1 MGLNAVDSGAF
12 AHQTWGDVAM
22 ADENYD
28 AIVIGTSQGGRFLR
42 VELAQAGQKVALV
55 ERGQLGGV
63 CVNRGC
69 TPTKTMVA
77 SARLAYQARR
87 SAEYGVRLGPVS
99 VDLAAVRQRKRY
111 MVAGA
116 RQNYASHL
124 AQDGLDLIEGEA
136 HFTGPKTVEIA
147 LGHGGRREISAPVVV
162 IDTGTRPRPLAITG
176 ADDVP
181 VLDSTSIM
189 ELDELPEHLIIIGGG
204 YIGLE
209 FGQMFRRFGSAVTVI
224 QRAARLMTIE
234 DDDVADEVAAI
245 LRDDGVTVLT
255 STTPVR
261 VEPADGGRLRLIVST
276 ADGERQLEGSH
287 LLSAIGR
294 IPNTE
299 ALTLE
304 AAGMRLNDRG
314 FIEVDEYLETSVPGV
329 YAMGDVKSGPAF
341 THLSYDD
348 YRILH
353 ANLIGHQKA
362 STRDRIVPY
371 TMFIDPQL
379 GRAGLTEREAR
390 AQGRAIRVA
399 KLPMSAVIRALETGE
414 TRGFMKAVVDADSGQ
429 ILGCAIL
436 GAEGG
441 EIMTMIQVAMLGQLS
456 HTAMADAIFTH
467 PLFAEG
473 LNTLF
478 ATFEP

>member
-1 MGLNAVDSGAF
+1 MT
-12 AHQTWGDVAM
+12 HPTPEQ
-22 ADENYD
+22 YD
-28 AIVIGTSQGGRFLR
+28 AIVIGTSQGGRFLPI
-42 VELAQAGQKVALV
+42 ELAKAGQKVALL

-63 CVNRGC
+63 CVNAGC

-87 SAEYGVRLGPVS
+87 GAEYGVRTGPVS
-99 VDLAAVRQRKRY
+99 VDLAAVRERKRA

-116 RQNYASHL
+116 RENYASRL

-136 HFTGPKTVEIA
+136 RFTGPKTVEIA
-147 LGHGGRREISAPVVV
+147 LAGDGTRLSGARQISAPVVV
-162 IDTGTRPRPLAITG
+162 IDAGTRPRPLLITG
-176 ADDVP
+176 AGDVP

-189 ELDELPEHLIIIGGG
+189 ELDQVPEHLIILGGG

-209 FGQMFRRFGSAVTVI
+209 FGQMFRRFGSEVTII
-224 QRAARLMTIE
+224 QSAARLMMIE
-234 DDDVADEVAAI
+234 DEDVSDEVAAI
-245 LRDDGVTVLT
+245 LRDDGISILT
-255 STTPVR
+255 SSMPTR
-261 VEPADGGRLRLIVST
+261 VEPAAGGRLRLTVRT
-276 ADGERQLEGSH
+276 ADGERQFEGSH

-299 ALTLE
+299 ALTPE
-304 AAGMRLNDRG
+304 AAGIRLDERG

-329 YAMGDVKSGPAF
+329 YAMGDVKGGPAF

-353 ANLIGHQKA
+353 ANLIRHEKA

-371 TMFIDPQL
+371 TVFIDPQL
-379 GRAGLTEREAR
+379 GRAGMTEREAR

-399 KLPMSAVIRALETGE
+399 KLPMSAVIRAIETGE
-414 TRGFMKAVVDADSGQ
+414 TRGFMKAIADADSGQ
-429 ILGCAIL
+429 ILGCAVL
-436 GAEGG
+436 GTEGG
-441 EIMTMIQVAMLGQLS
+441 EIMTMIQVAMLGKLTY
-456 HTAMADAIFTH
+456 TAMAEAIFTH
-467 PLFAEG
+467 PLLAEG

-478 ATFEP
+478 ATFDA

>member
-1 MGLNAVDSGAF
+1 
-12 AHQTWGDVAM
+12 M
-22 ADENYD
+22 ADEHYD
-28 AIVIGTSQGGRFLR
+28 AIVIGTSQGGRFFP
-42 VELAQAGQKVALV
+42 VELAKAGQKVALV
-55 ERGQLGGV
+55 ERDQLGGV

-87 SAEYGVRLGPVS
+87 GGEYGVRIGPVS
-99 VDLAAVRQRKRY
+99 VDMEAVRERKRA
-111 MVAGA
+111 MVVGA
-116 RQNYASHL
+116 QQNYASL
-124 AQDGLDLIEGEA
+124 LDQDGLDLIEGEA
-136 HFTGPKTVEIA
+136 HFTGPKMLEIA
-147 LGHGGRREISAPVVV
+147 LKDGGTRQISAPVVV
-162 IDTGTRPRPLAITG
+162 IDTGGRPRPLAITG
-176 ADDVP
+176 AGDVP

-209 FGQMFRRFGSAVTVI
+209 FGQMFRRFGSEVTIVEG
-224 QRAARLMTIE
+224 AARLMMIE
-234 DDDVADEVAAI
+234 DEDISDEVAAI
-245 LRDDGVTVLT
+245 FRDDGITVLT
-255 STTPVR
+255 SSPPVR
-261 VEPADGGRLRLIVST
+261 VEPVDGARLRLT
-276 ADGERQLEGSH
+276 LGTEEGERQLEGSH

-299 ALTLE
+299 VLAPE
-304 AAGMRLNDRG
+304 AAGIRLNEHG

-329 YAMGDVKSGPAF
+329 YAMGDVKGGPAF

-353 ANLIGHQKA
+353 ANLTRHERV
-362 STRDRIVPY
+362 STRDRLVPY

-379 GRAGLTEREAR
+379 GRFGMTERDAR

-414 TRGFMKAVVDADSGQ
+414 TRGFMKGVVDADSGQ
-429 ILGCAIL
+429 ILGCAVL
-436 GAEGG
+436 GSEGG
-441 EIMTMIQVAMLGQLS
+441 EIMTMIQIAMLGKL
-456 HTAMADAIFTH
+456 TYTDMADAIFTH
-467 PLFAEG
+467 PLLAEG

-478 ATFEP
+478 AMFDATV